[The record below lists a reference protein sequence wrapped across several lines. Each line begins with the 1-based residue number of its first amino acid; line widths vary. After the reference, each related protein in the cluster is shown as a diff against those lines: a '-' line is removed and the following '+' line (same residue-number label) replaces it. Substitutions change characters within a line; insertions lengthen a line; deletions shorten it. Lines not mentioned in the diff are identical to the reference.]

1 MQQYYYD
8 LLMTVLSQA
17 NRQSFGSGDHLEAV
31 NHAANEIL
39 REAPML
45 PRVLD
50 ANELNLGINPHIACK
65 TV

>member
-8 LLMTVLSQA
+8 LLKTVLDQA

-31 NHAANEIL
+31 NHAAREML
-39 REAPML
+39 REAPVL
-45 PRVLD
+45 PRALD
-50 ANELNLGINPHIACK
+50 ANELNLGINPHYACK